1 MGRRAGSIGSLAMF
15 KVIDAEHPRYA
26 KRFTDLEKAHQ
37 YSAWLTLLGFRP
49 RIRFDVEGI

>member
-1 MGRRAGSIGSLAMF
+1 MF